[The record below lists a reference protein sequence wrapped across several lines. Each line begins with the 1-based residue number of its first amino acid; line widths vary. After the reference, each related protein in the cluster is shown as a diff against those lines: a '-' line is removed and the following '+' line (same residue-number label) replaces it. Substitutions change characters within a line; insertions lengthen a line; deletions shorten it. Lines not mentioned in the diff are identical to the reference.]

1 MKKVIS
7 KKWLEIL
14 KSSKSMYLAE
24 NLAKAKK
31 SDILILSSIPTPMK
45 ILKMPSSKT
54 EGQIK
59 VNTWSFWGYSGISCM
74 TNLKVNY
81 NNAIINHIGVSVL
94 AYAA

>member
-1 MKKVIS
+1 
-7 KKWLEIL
+7 
-14 KSSKSMYLAE
+14 MYLAE

-59 VNTWSFWGYSGISCM
+59 VNTWSF
-74 TNLKVNY
+74 
-81 NNAIINHIGVSVL
+81 
-94 AYAA
+94 